1 MTQKQ
6 LLQQQRVSL
15 FQNLLSI
22 VSVTAALDEVLR
34 LIRYDS
40 SVEGKT
46 DSYRKMMAVLGKAK
60 ADEEL
65 KQKQLPAV
73 SVAVL
78 FDGNGRKAAHILG
91 FTGLALVDIDSLTP
105 NPSPKG
111 EGNFKGEGSGYSV
124 LDEAFEKVKAD
135 PHTLMVYRTV
145 SGEGLR
151 IIYRYEREATDPTPG
166 PSPARGGERLR
177 VGELRSGMSLRLDA
191 TSWRAAFLKGN
202 QYYAEL
208 TGHEYDEQCG
218 DYSRLCGL
226 AHDEQVYVNW
236 EAMPFVISDAEILT
250 ANFDGKNEKGKP
262 RREHPTGTFQVTVD
276 DAWPKVEQALQRKG
290 MVYQS
295 GHHHDYVMHAAFLM
309 NRYGVDLDEL
319 LGWASQE
326 WSDYDAKQR
335 DSTIRS
341 CYRKTNE
348 HGTWRLNRQGRK
360 AKETS
365 MITLPEIR
373 EWLRQ
378 HVEVIYNVVTDMSMY
393 RILQTPPLT
402 PPLEGRGMAAHRDSV
417 AFPLEGRGT
426 AAHRDSVGT
435 FPSGARLPV
444 GTPLPCRGG
453 VGGGVSNYDWQQ
465 LDERVVCS
473 MRSQMAADTGKRVLK
488 NDVMDVLHSDFARL
502 YHPVREYIEALPGWD
517 GKDRVKE
524 LARKAHPSPP
534 EGRDVQIDNA
544 REHFAASGNQTSPPW
559 EGFLPEQATKGRAGE
574 ASSYFEW
581 SLHKWLV
588 AMVATWMSDLSTN
601 HEIFVLIGSQGIYKT
616 TFFRHLLPPPLRMYF
631 WENAHNSFSSKDDH
645 LALAENCLVE
655 IEEIDLQNPRDI
667 SELKALA
674 TSEKVKERRPYA
686 RFREEKH
693 RLASFCGSGNQQR
706 FLSDDTGNRRWLCHK
721 VTHIDD
727 PRQWGID
734 YDQLYAQLRDE
745 LRRGFRY
752 WFDADE
758 QRIVERQNQ
767 AFRIES
773 DEEQLIRS
781 RLRPPHADEKITL
794 MNAASI
800 AQYINGGIV
809 GRGLSTRK
817 ISLAMPKL
825 GFKRI
830 HTKLG
835 GFYEVYQIPP
845 NELQATLAMAEEK
858 QETALETTWKES
870 ELPF

>member
-1 MTQKQ
+1 MDE
-6 LLQQQRVSL
+6 
-15 FQNLLSI
+15 I
-22 VSVTAALDEVLR
+22 VR

-40 SVEGKT
+40 DVTNKT
-46 DSYRKMMAVLGKAK
+46 ESYRKMASVLGKEK
-60 ADEEL
+60 ADEEV
-65 KQKQLPAV
+65 KRRIMPAC
-73 SVAVL
+73 SIGVL
-78 FDGNGRKAAHILG
+78 FDGNGRGAANVLG
-91 FTGLALVDIDSLTP
+91 FTGLALVDIDGLTP
-105 NPSPKG
+105 GPSIPSG
-111 EGNFKGEGSGYSV
+111 ARSPVAFPIGEGSINIC
-124 LDEAFEKVKAD
+124 DEAFNKAKAD
-135 PHTLMVYRTV
+135 PHTLLVYRTV
-145 SGEGLR
+145 SGQGLR
-151 IIYRYEREATDPTPG
+151 IIYRYTRDFSTEGLSTPL
-166 PSPARGGERLR
+166 SPARGAGGE
-177 VGELRSGMSLRLDA
+177 A

-236 EAMPFVISDAEILT
+236 EAVPFVISDTEILT

-262 RREHPTGTFQVTVD
+262 RREHPTGTFQVDID
-276 DAWPKVEQALQRKG
+276 DAWPKVEQALQRRG
-290 MVYQS
+290 MVNQS

-319 LGWASQE
+319 LQWASQE
-326 WSDYDAKQR
+326 WSDYDTKQR
-335 DSTIRS
+335 ESTIRS
-341 CYRKTNE
+341 CYKKTSE

-360 AKETS
+360 SKETS

-378 HVEVIYNVVTDMSMY
+378 HVEVIYNVVTDISMWRNVVTDMSMWRKTLKGSQNTGRDVIPANSQRNISPDGAAECSDTLSGLGY
-393 RILQTPPLT
+393 YDADSRGATPACAL
-402 PPLEGRGMAAHRDSV
+402 DS
-417 AFPLEGRGT
+417 
-426 AAHRDSVGT
+426 
-435 FPSGARLPV
+435 PSGL
-444 GTPLPCRGG
+444 
-453 VGGGVSNYDWQQ
+453 DWQQ

-488 NDVMDVLHSDFARL
+488 SDVIDVLHSDFARL
-502 YHPVREYIEALPGWD
+502 YHPVREYIEALPEWD

-544 REHFAASGNQTSPPW
+544 SKRFAASGNQTSPPW
-559 EGFLPEQATKGRAGE
+559 EGLGE

-588 AMVATWMSDLSTN
+588 AMVATWMSDQSSN

-800 AQYINGGIV
+800 CQFINGGVV
-809 GRGLSTRK
+809 GRGLSSRK
-817 ISLAMPKL
+817 VGIVMGKM
-825 GFKRI
+825 GFKKI
-830 HTKLG
+830 HTMRG
-835 GFYEVYQIPP
+835 WFYEVFLIPP
-845 NELQATLAMAEEK
+845 DQIQATLAMTENRPDDINSPITFAEG
-858 QETALETTWKES
+858 